1 MGLSARQEEIVE
13 LIVKGFSNREI
24 ADRLQITEKTVKF
37 HLTNIYALEGV
48 LSRAQLIV
56 KHLREGINDREIS
69 AFREI
74 LRSNG

>member
-1 MGLSARQEEIVE
+1 MSLSARQEEIVE
-13 LIVKGFSNREI
+13 LVVKGFSNREI
-24 ADRLQITEKTVKF
+24 AERLQITEKTVKF

-56 KHLREGINDREIS
+56 KNLREGINDREIS

-74 LRSNG
+74 LKSNG